1 LANIRNDISYLT
13 ENALD
18 WISNILSVRFGFKV
32 NLFKYNEFS
41 LKMIIKGFNSFI
53 IIDNLVSDFANPH
66 ASLYYTTWNPTLHG
80 YSSLFNEDIPMP
92 GYSIASPNLI
102 EENNGLLFFHF
113 DIIGLIYWS
122 LVRVEEYNDKNLDL
136 HQRFNINASHAKCF
150 NYLDRPIVDEWIE
163 ILKQIV
169 KKKEPDFEFKIND
182 FKIILSHDV
191 DRPFFYLFLSKY
203 NLFKLI
209 FGDIFKRLSFF
220 SAIQRVI
227 FWINVKLLKKLKKD
241 PYYTFDFI
249 MDEAEKRG
257 IKSVFYFMTDVSN
270 LLYDS
275 DYAIE
280 DDFILKLIKNINERN
295 HYIGLHPSYETY
307 LDSILIKR
315 EKKLLENAI
324 KKIGFNLNFIESRM
338 HYLRFDI
345 KTTPIIL
352 HKNNINRDSS
362 LNFSLESGFRC
373 GTCFDYFMFDHNRQ
387 TQLTLIQRPL
397 LVMDNNFLP
406 INDTID
412 FSQKIEK
419 VFKIKKYCKA
429 VGGNFTILWHNSE
442 LYNSSLRKLFIDV
455 IN

>member
-1 LANIRNDISYLT
+1 MANIKNDISYLT
-13 ENALD
+13 DNALD
-18 WISNILSVRFGFKV
+18 WVSNILSVRFGFKV
-32 NLFKYNEFS
+32 NLTKYNEFS
-41 LKMIIKGFNSFI
+41 LKLNIKGFNTSI
-53 IIDNLVSDFANPH
+53 IIDNLVSDYANPY
-66 ASLYYTTWNPTLHG
+66 ASLNYTTWDPILFG
-80 YSSLFNEDIPMP
+80 YSSFFNEDLPMP
-92 GYSIASPNLI
+92 GYSMASSPLI
-102 EENNGLLFFHF
+102 EDIRGSIFFHF

-136 HQRFNINASHAKCF
+136 HQRYNFNQSHAKRF

-163 ILKQIV
+163 IIKQIV
-169 KKKEPDFEFKIND
+169 KKKDPDFKFKQND

-191 DRPFFYLFLSKY
+191 DRPLFYLFLPKFSLIKLIGGD
-203 NLFKLI
+203 LFKRQNLI
-209 FGDIFKRLSFF
+209 
-220 SAIQRVI
+220 SAIKRI
-227 FWINVKLLKKLKKD
+227 ILWTNVKLLKKYNKD
-241 PYYTFDFI
+241 PYNTFDFI

-257 IKSVFYFMTDVSN
+257 IKSVFYFMTNVSN

-280 DDFILKLIKNINERN
+280 DDFILKLIKNINDRN

-307 LDSILIKR
+307 LDSNLIKR
-315 EKKLLENAI
+315 EKYLLEDAI

-352 HKNNINRDSS
+352 HENNINRDSS

-373 GTCFDYFMFDHNRQ
+373 GTCFDYLMFDHNRQ
-387 TQLTLIQRPL
+387 TQLSLIQRPL

-406 INDTID
+406 INDKPDFLKKID
-412 FSQKIEK
+412 K
-419 VFKIKKYCKA
+419 VFKIKRYCKA
-429 VGGNFTILWHNSE
+429 VGGNFTVLWHNSE
-442 LYNSSLRKLFIDV
+442 LHNSSLRKLFIDV